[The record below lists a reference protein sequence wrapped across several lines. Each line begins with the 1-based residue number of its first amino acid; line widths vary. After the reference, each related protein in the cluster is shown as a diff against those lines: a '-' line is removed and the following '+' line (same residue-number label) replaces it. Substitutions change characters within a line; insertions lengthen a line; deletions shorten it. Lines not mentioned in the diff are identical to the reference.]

1 VQTHIRHIRISTTS
15 FATARRAVRRN
26 LVNCR
31 TGVGTIQVVQ
41 LFHNRSTCNQFA
53 LPTSHVRL
61 VTLVKCRFN
70 ASVTVI
76 HDTTDT
82 LQTTDADADVVTL
95 LRDDP
100 ARSPFSP
107 CPRSTGPR
115 STGRSHNVCIIALQM
130 TNVPLVPLEL
140 RVWVR
145 VMVGW
150 KSVLFST
157 LDVSCR
163 DPWTLGLVDPGTRGP
178 RDSWTKTVQLINV
191 ELSACRGR
199 RAPPT
204 RPPNDVVHRS
214 LYKPGMLG
222 DASSGSPAQ

>member
-1 VQTHIRHIRISTTS
+1 MKVDETHRHTALPSEHRTTYSKCLYYFRNLYFANNDTEKRSEVQTDIRHIRISTRS

-31 TGVGTIQVVQ
+31 TCVGTIQVLQ
-41 LFHNRSTCNQFA
+41 LFHNKSTCNQFA
-53 LPTSHVRL
+53 MPTSHIRL

-107 CPRSTGPR
+107 CPRSTGPEVHG
-115 STGRSHNVCIIALQM
+115 S
-130 TNVPLVPLEL
+130 
-140 RVWVR
+140 
-145 VMVGW
+145 
-150 KSVLFST
+150 
-157 LDVSCR
+157 
-163 DPWTLGLVDPGTRGP
+163 
-178 RDSWTKTVQLINV
+178 
-191 ELSACRGR
+191 
-199 RAPPT
+199 
-204 RPPNDVVHRS
+204 RP
-214 LYKPGMLG
+214 
-222 DASSGSPAQ
+222 

>member
-1 VQTHIRHIRISTTS
+1 
-15 FATARRAVRRN
+15 
-26 LVNCR
+26 
-31 TGVGTIQVVQ
+31 
-41 LFHNRSTCNQFA
+41 
-53 LPTSHVRL
+53 

-115 STGRSHNVCIIALQM
+115 STGPGHNVCIIALQM

-145 VMVGW
+145 DGW
-150 KSVLFST
+150 LEKCVVLNAGRFS
-157 LDVSCR
+157 
-163 DPWTLGLVDPGTRGP
+163 PGPVDPGTRGP

-191 ELSACRGR
+191 ELFACRGR
-199 RAPPT
+199 RAPA

-214 LYKPGMLG
+214 LYKLGMLG